1 MDDSSEPRRGTTARL
16 PPTSSMPPGLELVRT
31 TPEFDETS
39 VPGGLLAFHRVASGV
54 WGRLVVVSGAIG
66 FQFEDDDVDSDLIRT
81 IAAGESQVIP
91 PERPHRVVPI
101 GAVRFVVEF
110 HRPPVRLEP

>member
-1 MDDSSEPRRGTTARL
+1 MDDSSEPRR
-16 PPTSSMPPGLELVRT
+16 PTSPPLPITPSMPPGLDLART
-31 TPEFDETS
+31 TPEFDEAS
-39 VPGGLLAFHRVASGV
+39 VPGGLLAFHRIAAGV
-54 WGRLVVVSGAIG
+54 WGRLVVRSGAIG
-66 FQFEDDDVDSDLIRT
+66 FQFEDDDTAVFT
-81 IAAGESQVIP
+81 IVAGDTQVIP